1 MRVRVYK
8 DIEIKDDDDYIENAI
23 EVATDCL
30 SDFEVEILEK
40 EECVQRQEQIIEEVS
55 SMTVDEFQTECED
68 HKIEGVQGIDEM
80 VNQLVQSKM
89 ELGE

>member
-1 MRVRVYK
+1 M
-8 DIEIKDDDDYIENAI
+8 
-23 EVATDCL
+23 
-30 SDFEVEILEK
+30 SK
-40 EECVQRQEQIIEEVS
+40 EEWVQRQEQIIEEVS
-55 SMTVDEFQTECED
+55 SMTVVEFQTECED

>member
-1 MRVRVYK
+1 MSK
-8 DIEIKDDDDYIENAI
+8 QQH
-23 EVATDCL
+23 
-30 SDFEVEILEK
+30 
-40 EECVQRQEQIIEEVS
+40 EERQEQIIEEVS
-55 SMTVDEFQTECED
+55 SLTVDEFQTECED

>member
-8 DIEIKDDDDYIENAI
+8 DIEIKDDDDYTENAI

-40 EECVQRQEQIIEEVS
+40 D
-55 SMTVDEFQTECED
+55 DE
-68 HKIEGVQGIDEM
+68 
-80 VNQLVQSKM
+80 
-89 ELGE
+89 